1 MKMKFLLLATWLML
15 SQAAFALSP
24 YVHADRLAAGE
35 LPALMGQVEK
45 KLIAEGFTPAGR
57 YFPKG
62 LPQHGAVVVTDPG
75 LLQSIRTVGGSAVIA
90 SAIRVGVQS
99 DGTVSYMLPEYWYR
113 AYLRTQFPQAESAI
127 RSIEARLTKALG
139 GGTPFG
145 GDVPVNALATYRYMA
160 PMERFDSLN
169 SELTTTSS
177 FDSAVA
183 TVRNNLAANVSGT
196 SKVYEVVMADKN
208 IAVFGVAMDSPSRGE
223 RWWMSKLGPIG
234 LEHIAG
240 FPYEIYIV
248 GNKIHAL
255 YGRYRIALAYPSL
268 SLGQFMAIRYAPE
281 EILNAL
287 SRVAGASEVKLDN

>member
-1 MKMKFLLLATWLML
+1 MKIKFFLLATWLLL

-24 YVHADRLAAGE
+24 YVRADRLATGE
-35 LPALMGQVEK
+35 LPALMSQIEK

-57 YFPKG
+57 YLPKG
-62 LPQHGAVVVTDPG
+62 LPQHGTVVVTDPG

-90 SAIRVGVQS
+90 TAIRVGVQS
-99 DGTVSYMLPEYWYR
+99 DGTVSYMMPEYWYR
-113 AYLRTQFPQAESAI
+113 AYLRTQFPLAEPAI
-127 RSIEARLTKALG
+127 RSVATRLAKALG

-145 GDVPVNALATYRYMA
+145 GDVAADTLATYRYMA